1 MCFSISYAL
10 KPEQLEERFNA
21 KFESPGIFKQA
32 YHVSAFSLP
41 AVPVITD
48 EKHQII
54 QQLKWG
60 LIPFWVKDEKTAKS
74 IRMNTF
80 NARAETIFEKP
91 SFKHSIMNKRCIVLA
106 DGFFEWREV
115 EVKKI
120 PYYIR
125 LTDHRAFAIA
135 GIWDSWHNKAKDEGH
150 HTFALITTQ
159 ANPLLER
166 IHNTKKRMP
175 VILEPEAEERWLSD
189 GLSKEEINS
198 LMAAYDDSKM
208 EAYTVS
214 KLVSQRGKNTNIPEV
229 IEKFDYEELKIEQ
242 STLF

>member
-21 KFESPGIFKQA
+21 RFETPGIYRAA
-32 YHVSAFSLP
+32 YHVSAFSIP
-41 AVPVITD
+41 EVPVITND
-48 EKHQII
+48 NTTSI
-54 QQLKWG
+54 QLLNWG

-74 IRMNTF
+74 IRMKTF

-115 EVKKI
+115 DVKKI

-125 LTDHRAFAIA
+125 LADHRAFAIA
-135 GIWDSWHNKAKDEGH
+135 GIWDSWHNKAKDEEH
-150 HTFALITTQ
+150 HTFGLITTH
-159 ANPLLER
+159 ANPLIER

-198 LMAAYDDSKM
+198 LMVPYDDSKM

-214 KLVSQRGKNTNIPEV
+214 KLVSQRGRNTNVPEV
-229 IEKFDYEELKIEQ
+229 IEKFDYEELKSEQ